1 MSAKAEA
8 RSQGA
13 PTPAS
18 GPLRPT
24 GAVVLGSDYRALG
37 VVRSLGRHGVPVH
50 VIVDRDDRLAAHSRY
65 GKDTSD
71 WPKSH
76 DERLEH
82 LAAIAR
88 RSAEP
93 LALFPSADET
103 AALVSRNHDA
113 LSQLYALTT
122 PPWDVFRW
130 AYDKRLTH
138 ELGERVGVK
147 CPKTLYPRD
156 RADLEQAELEFPVV
170 IKPATKPKF
179 NRLVA
184 AKAWRVEDHD
194 ELMRRY
200 DEASDLADPTTLMIQ
215 EVIPGGDGA
224 NLAYAALAESGQVLH
239 HIVARRTR
247 QYPPDFGRASTF
259 VESIDDPGI
268 GEPARRVLEACRFTG
283 LIEVEFKVDARSGE
297 PVLLDMNPRVWGWHT
312 LGRRAGVDFP
322 WLQWLQL
329 RGEEAPNTQP
339 VAGVRWLRITTDMP
353 TAVKE
358 IIRGRQ
364 PFWAY
369 VGSLFRPH
377 ERAIFARDD
386 PMPGLV
392 EVPELARMLFSRLA
406 AGEGI

>member
-1 MSAKAEA
+1 MSAMAEA
-8 RSQGA
+8 RSHGA
-13 PTPAS
+13 PAPAS
-18 GPLRPT
+18 TPLRPT

-37 VVRSLGRHGVPVH
+37 VVRSLGRRGVPVH
-50 VIVDRDDRLAAHSRY
+50 LIVDVDDRLAARSRY
-65 GKDTSD
+65 VQSRSNWPRSD
-71 WPKSH
+71 

-82 LAAIAR
+82 LDSIVRRAAD
-88 RSAEP
+88 P

-103 AALVSRNHDA
+103 AAFVSRNHET
-113 LSQLYALTT
+113 LSRRYALTT

-138 ELGERVGVK
+138 ELGERAGVK
-147 CPKTLYPRD
+147 CPRTLYPRD

-170 IKPATKPKF
+170 IKPRTKPRF

-184 AKAWRVEDHD
+184 AKAWRVDDRD

-200 DEASDLADPTTLMIQ
+200 DEAASLADPTTLMVQ

-224 NLAYAALAESGQVLH
+224 NLAYAALTESGQVLH

-268 GEPARRVLEACRFTG
+268 GEPSRRVLEACGFTG
-283 LIEVEFKVDARSGE
+283 LIEVEFKVDERSGQ

-322 WLQWLQL
+322 WLQWLRL
-329 RGEEAPNTQP
+329 RGEQTPYTQP
-339 VAGVRWLRITTDMP
+339 VAGVRWLRISTDLP

-358 IIRGRQ
+358 IIKGRQ
-364 PFWAY
+364 PFWPY
-369 VGSLFRPH
+369 VSSLLLPH

-386 PMPGLV
+386 PMPGLL
-392 EVPELARMLFSRLA
+392 EMPLMARILVRRLA
-406 AGEGI
+406 AGDGV